1 MGSESLRY
9 QSRFNEETTFR
20 NLHEDSSVPNLVT
33 HDLDKDAVHS
43 PPNHTD
49 LRMVWADAQ
58 A

>member
-9 QSRFNEETTFR
+9 QSRFNEKTAFR
-20 NLHEDSSVPNLVT
+20 NLHEDSSVSNLVT

-43 PPNHTD
+43 PPNTN

>member
-9 QSRFNEETTFR
+9 QSCFNEETAFR

-43 PPNHTD
+43 PPNTD